1 MYYEIDKIEINN
13 NIINII
19 KIENDNN
26 FKVSLL
32 DYGA

>member
-19 KIENDNN
+19 KIENIKY
-26 FKVSLL
+26 FKFLIIFL
-32 DYGA
+32 PP